1 MAYQQKVWQ
10 RFNFIDCEDVL
21 VKTWE
26 IQWIY

>member
-1 MAYQQKVWQ
+1 VENQQKVWQ
-10 RFNFIDCEDVL
+10 RFNFIDCENVL